1 MADDKPGG
9 DDLFE
14 DLDKF
19 FAPIRDV
26 DWESEESPAASG
38 APARGARRRPPPETG
53 PDRDRG
59 RAGRDPAHPSA
70 IDDDDED
77 DDAWYDTSVL
87 EPIDELMGEA
97 IEDEDIGTS
106 RRRRGRHRRRRRDRR
121 RLGRRTRRRLGGARR
136 GSAMSHGRR

>member
-26 DWESEESPAASG
+26 DWESEESTPAADTPQEEHVAVRPSESEPIVIADDPDVAIS
-38 APARGARRRPPPETG
+38 APA
-53 PDRDRG
+53 
-59 RAGRDPAHPSA
+59 SA
-70 IDDDDED
+70 IDDDDD
-77 DDAWYDTSVL
+77 DDSWYDTSVL

-97 IEDEDIGTS
+97 IEDEDVGDDLAAVDAGVGC
-106 RRRRGRHRRRRRDRR
+106 R
-121 RLGRRTRRRLGGARR
+121 
-136 GSAMSHGRR
+136 